1 MMYRTLTDQNR
12 WMTFVIGMLA
22 ICTLFTL
29 GAAGQA
35 KTDKPLPAASRANL
49 IAELKEVV
57 SKSVLDDAKTAA
69 VSQKWNE
76 RKDLAGK
83 TKAKIIDML
92 WADAKSVI
100 EDAGVRYQIY
110 SIFAFYKGIPDQN
123 FARKTTKGA
132 ASATKPAA
140 VNKLVDLTFQMHPYV
155 GIEEQ
160 LAMLPGT
167 HNVKTEAEEDRKN
180 RISGFD
186 DALKVNQKLNED
198 QKSFVRANYDK
209 MITMSDQITETA
221 IRTNFPTERWIKEG
235 LAKNYTSA
243 FSLKELNDLN
253 AYFHDAPGQQFLKY
267 VRLTHMAQMIT
278 GNGGTVDLTDADKA
292 EHDRFVAT
300 AAGKKFEKAYMHDTI
315 AYEEAKENAVR
326 ASMPNA
332 DGFAIYEAANLN
344 KLFNKFVAENYK
356 R

>member
-1 MMYRTLTDQNR
+1 MIYRTLTNQNR
-12 WMTFVIGMLA
+12 WMTLVVGLLA
-22 ICTLFTL
+22 LCTLFAL

-35 KTDKPLPAASRANL
+35 KADKPLPAASRANL
-49 IAELKEVV
+49 IGELKEVV
-57 SKSVLDDAKTAA
+57 SKSVLDDEKTAA
-69 VSQKWNE
+69 VGQKWNE

-92 WADAKSVI
+92 WLDVKSVI
-100 EDAGVRYQIY
+100 ADSGVRYQIY
-110 SIFAFYKGIPDQN
+110 SIFAFYKSIPDKN
-123 FARKTTKGA
+123 FAGKTTKGA
-132 ASATKPAA
+132 ASASKPAA

-160 LAMLPGT
+160 LAMLPGPR
-167 HNVKTEAEEDRKN
+167 NVKTEEEEDRKN
-180 RISGFD
+180 RIAGFEA
-186 DALKVNQKLNED
+186 ALKVNKQLTPNQKDFMAQQLG
-198 QKSFVRANYDK
+198 QVIPIVDK
-209 MITMSDQITETA
+209 ITETA

-235 LAKNYTSA
+235 LTKSYKSA

-253 AYFHDAPGQQFLKY
+253 AYFQDAPGQRFLKY

-300 AAGKKFEKAYMHDTI
+300 PMGKKFDNAYMHDTI

-326 ASMPNA
+326 ANVPNA
-332 DGFAIYEAANLN
+332 DGFAIYQPENLN

-356 R
+356 K